1 MKHDKKIQR
10 QAFVAARAG
19 LVNED
24 DDDIVRNMT
33 NLILHNKTEGPKP
46 WEKGLMALDSAST
59 TCVTNVVRTNFG
71 EKKQSK
77 KQANLLSN
85 SGKENSLLLN
95 PMMESFLSFNL
106 N

>member
-1 MKHDKKIQR
+1 M
-10 QAFVAARAG
+10 AARAG

-33 NLILHNKTEGPKP
+33 NLILHSKTEGPKP
-46 WEKGLMALDSAST
+46 WEKGHMALDSASS

-77 KQANLLSN
+77 KQALLSN
-85 SGKENSLLLN
+85 TGKENSLLLN
-95 PMMESFLSFNL
+95 PMMESFLTFKL